1 MLGHVLLALMAV
13 TQTDQTVQVQKGTSL
28 DITNFAGEVAIKV
41 WDRDAVRVEVQHS
54 DRESVEIR
62 PGDQRLVIRGHSRTG
77 MARPL
82 DYTISVPRWMAVS
95 VTGTNTDV
103 TMDGV
108 GGDVSVETMRG
119 DISVNGGSG
128 FVSLK
133 SVQGEI
139 SLRKASGRIDIAG
152 VSEGIQLADITG
164 DVSAQTINGS
174 IILSRIDSMNV
185 DLSTLNGSISYD
197 GPIKDKG
204 AYRLTTH
211 NGTIGLA
218 VPDKTN
224 ATLSVR
230 TYRGGFRSSFPVK
243 PDDQNAKKRFTMTF
257 GSGSAHVE
265 LESFN
270 GSIALRRPGDPEP
283 EAGSRGRVRARQGLK
298 H

>member
-1 MLGHVLLALMAV
+1 MLGHVLLALMAL
-13 TQTDQTVQVQKGTSL
+13 TQTDQTVQVRKGTSL
-28 DITNFAGEVAIKV
+28 DITNFAGAIAIKV

-54 DRESVEIR
+54 DRETVDIR
-62 PGDQRLVIRGHSRTG
+62 PGDQRLVIRGRSRTG

-82 DYTISVPRWMAVS
+82 DYTISVPRWMAIS
-95 VTGTNTDV
+95 VTGANTDV

-139 SLRKASGRIDIAG
+139 ALRKASGRIDIAG
-152 VSEGIQLADITG
+152 VNEGIQLADISG
-164 DVSAQTINGS
+164 EVSAQTINGS
-174 IILSRIDSMNV
+174 ITLNRIDSTNV
-185 DLSTLNGSISYD
+185 DLNTVNGSISYD

-218 VPDKTN
+218 VPDKAN

-243 PDDQNAKKRFTMTF
+243 RDDQNEKRRFTMTF
-257 GSGSAHVE
+257 GSGSARVE

-283 EAGSRGRVRARQGLK
+283 EAGGRGRVRTRQRLK
-298 H
+298 N

>member
-28 DITNFAGEVAIKV
+28 DIINFAGEVAIKV

-54 DRESVEIR
+54 DRETVDIR
-62 PGDQRLVIRGHSRTG
+62 PGDQRLVIRGRTRTG

-82 DYTISVPRWMAVS
+82 DYTISVPRWMAIS

-108 GGDVSVETMRG
+108 GGDVSVETTRG
-119 DISVNGGSG
+119 DISVSGGSG

-133 SVQGEI
+133 SLQGEI
-139 SLRKASGRIDIAG
+139 VLRKARGRIDIAG

-164 DVSAQTINGS
+164 DVSAETINGS
-174 IILSRIDSMNV
+174 IVLNRIDSMNV
-185 DLSTLNGSISYD
+185 DLYTVNGSISYD

-204 AYRLTTH
+204 AYRWTTH
-211 NGTIGLA
+211 NRTIRLA
-218 VPDKTN
+218 VPDKAN

-243 PDDQNAKKRFTMTF
+243 PVDQNAKKRLTMTF
-257 GSGSAHVE
+257 GSGSARVE

-283 EAGSRGRVRARQGLK
+283 EAGGRGRVRTRQRLK
-298 H
+298 R

>member
-1 MLGHVLLALMAV
+1 MLGHALLALMV
-13 TQTDQTVQVQKGTSL
+13 ITQTDQTVQVRKGTSL
-28 DITNFAGEVAIKV
+28 DISDFAGQVVIKV
-41 WDRDAVRVEVQHS
+41 WERDAVRVEVQHS
-54 DRESVEIR
+54 DRETVDIR
-62 PGDQRLVIRGHSRTG
+62 PGDQRLVVRGRSG
-77 MARPL
+77 IGFARPL
-82 DYTISVPRWMAVS
+82 DYTISVPRWMAIR

-108 GGDVSVETMRG
+108 GGDVSVETTRG
-119 DISVNGGSG
+119 DISVSGGSG

-139 SLRKASGRIDIAG
+139 VLQKARGRIDIAG
-152 VSEGIQLADITG
+152 VSQSIQLADISG
-164 DVSAQTINGS
+164 DVSAETTNGS
-174 IILSRIDSMNV
+174 IVLHRIESMNV
-185 DLSTLNGSISYD
+185 DLYTVNGSISYD

-218 VPDKTN
+218 VADKTN

-230 TYRGGFRSSFPVK
+230 TYGGGFRSTFPVK
-243 PDDQNAKKRFTMTF
+243 LDDQNGKKRFTVTL
-257 GSGSAHVE
+257 GSGSARVE

-283 EAGSRGRVRARQGLK
+283 EVGERGRVRTRQRLK